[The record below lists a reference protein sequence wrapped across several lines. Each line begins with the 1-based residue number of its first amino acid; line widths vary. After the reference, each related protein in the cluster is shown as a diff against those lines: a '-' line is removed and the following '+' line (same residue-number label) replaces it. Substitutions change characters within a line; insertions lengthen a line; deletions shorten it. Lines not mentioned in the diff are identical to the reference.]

1 MPDELNPQIVDD
13 IANTDHKA
21 TGSIPAAMA
30 NSSQQNFVSN
40 QQTFQG
46 FMTKSAG
53 NTLNQMDQLGIKES
67 AAIGG
72 LQSNDIGRLI
82 VLLDAI
88 KANSDSENS

>member
-1 MPDELNPQIVDD
+1 
-13 IANTDHKA
+13 
-21 TGSIPAAMA
+21 
-30 NSSQQNFVSN
+30 
-40 QQTFQG
+40 
-46 FMTKSAG
+46 MTKSAG

-88 KANSDSENS
+88 KANSDSEGS